1 MEENKD
7 NIINIDKRELWE
19 QMKKGSDT
27 KPFKASF
34 EAIDVDQK
42 EGRSSCFVDVT
53 QPVITSNFQ
62 ESALI
67 SGIFQWVAD
76 YIKNINGQ
84 DDFHDKDVVLYSIL
98 EGQNLVADEFHKL
111 LMRTAPDDIREL
123 VENVMDKLRKT
134 KGEKDND

>member
-19 QMKKGSDT
+19 QMKKDSDT
-27 KPFKASF
+27 KPFKVSF

-42 EGRSSCFVDVT
+42 EGRSTCFVDVT
-53 QPVITSNFQ
+53 HPLITSNFQ

-76 YIKNINGQ
+76 YLKSINGQ
-84 DDFHDKDVVLYSIL
+84 DDFNDKDVVLDSIL
-98 EGQNLVADEFHKL
+98 EGQHLVADEFHKL

-123 VENVMDKLRKT
+123 AESVIDKLRKM